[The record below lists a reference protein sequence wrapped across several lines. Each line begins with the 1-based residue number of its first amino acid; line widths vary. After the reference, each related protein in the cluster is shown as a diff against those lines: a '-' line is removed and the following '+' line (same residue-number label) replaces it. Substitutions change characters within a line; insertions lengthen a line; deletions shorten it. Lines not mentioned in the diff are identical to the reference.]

1 MRKLPDSEFSDRHER
16 VRALLADKAL
26 DAAFVYYDELR
37 CAAGWFLCGWT
48 PQFESGAVIVPAQ
61 GEPAILGGP
70 ESEPFAHLDSRVVKK
85 TFNCTIF
92 MVPEEE
98 YPPAVIHSLPEALQE
113 IVGTVPRRLGCVGLS
128 AIPYGVV
135 EALRSELPG
144 VELVDI
150 TPEFEALRVIK
161 TPAEI
166 EVIREAF
173 KINDEAYFALK
184 AEIAPG
190 VPEYVAA
197 GAAEGRAR
205 SLGAERLGFR
215 TIVASGP
222 RAAGVVATAGDR
234 VMQEGEH
241 VLVGFSSKLDGY
253 ATASGN
259 VFPVGEVAPERQAIH
274 HDLVEAFKIA
284 REQLKPGPLG
294 REIDVPVREYLEA
307 RGYAPY
313 LLVPF
318 FHTMGLNEAD
328 APFFSPASDVA
339 LAEDMIVA
347 IDVSLFGHP
356 DMPGGR
362 VETVYRITADG
373 AEALSPRVEADILA
387 GA

>member
-1 MRKLPDSEFSDRHER
+1 MRKLPDSEFTARHQR
-16 VRALLADKAL
+16 VRELLETRQL

-37 CAAGWFLCGWT
+37 SAAGWFLCGWN
-48 PQFESGAVIVPAQ
+48 PQFESGAVIVPRQ
-61 GEPAILGGP
+61 GETAILGGP
-70 ESEPFAHLDSRVVKK
+70 ESEPFAHLDSRVTK
-85 TFNCTIF
+85 TYNCTIF

-98 YPPAVIHSLPEALQE
+98 YPPAVIHTLPEALSA
-113 IVGTVPRRLGCVGLS
+113 IAGRLPKRLGCVGLS
-128 AIPYGVV
+128 TMPIGVA
-135 EALRSELPG
+135 ETLQTELPG
-144 VELVDI
+144 VELVDV

-166 EVIREAF
+166 DVIRESF

-184 AEIAPG
+184 AAIAPNA
-190 VPEYVAA
+190 PEYVPA

-205 SLGAERLGFR
+205 ELGAERLGFR

-222 RAAGVVATAGDR
+222 RAAGVVATASDR
-234 VMQEGEH
+234 RMQEGEH

-253 ATASGN
+253 ASASGN
-259 VFPVGEVAPERQAIH
+259 VFSVGEVSPEKQAIH
-274 HDLVEAFKIA
+274 RDLVEAFKIA

-294 REIDVPVREYLEA
+294 KEIDAPVRAYLDA
-307 RGYAPY
+307 KGYTQY

-328 APFFSPASDVA
+328 APFFSPKSEVA
-339 LAEDMIVA
+339 LEENMIVA

-356 DMPGGR
+356 QMPGGR

-387 GA
+387 GV